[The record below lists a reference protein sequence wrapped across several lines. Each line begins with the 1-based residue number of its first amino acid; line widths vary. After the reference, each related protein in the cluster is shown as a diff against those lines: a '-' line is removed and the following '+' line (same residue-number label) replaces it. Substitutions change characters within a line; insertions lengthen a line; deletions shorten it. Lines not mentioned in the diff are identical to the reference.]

1 MGEQVVTHSGWV
13 KNVDDQGKVEIS
25 VIVKSSCAS
34 CEISGSCSLSDMKEK
49 IIEVNQSQT
58 EELKSGQQVTI
69 IMKQSLGTW
78 AVLLG
83 YVFPLIVL
91 VTGLFI
97 FVGTG
102 IDQGLSAIF
111 AIALLVPY
119 YLILYLAKDFIRKRF
134 TYTVRPE

>member
-1 MGEQVVTHSGWV
+1 
-13 KNVDDQGKVEIS
+13 
-25 VIVKSSCAS
+25 
-34 CEISGSCSLSDMKEK
+34 MKEK
-49 IIEVNQSQT
+49 IIEINKPES
-58 EELKSGQQVTI
+58 EELKAGQPVTI

-91 VTGLFI
+91 VAGLFI

-102 IDQGLSAIF
+102 LDQGLSAIL

-119 YLILYLAKDFIRKRF
+119 YLILYLAKDYIRKRF

>member
-13 KNVDDQGKVEIS
+13 KKVDDQGKVEIS

-34 CEISGSCSLSDMKEK
+34 CEISGSCSLADLKEK
-49 IIEVNQSQT
+49 IIEVQQSGG
-58 EELKSGQQVTI
+58 EKFKSGQQVMI
-69 IMKQSLGTW
+69 VMKQSLGTW

-83 YVFPLIVL
+83 YVFPLIVV

-97 FVGTG
+97 FVGSG
-102 IDQGLSAIF
+102 IDQGLSAIS
-111 AIALLVPY
+111 AIALLIPY

>member
-1 MGEQVVTHSGWV
+1 MGEQVVTHTGWV
-13 KNVDDQGKVEIS
+13 KKVDDQGKVEIS

-49 IIEVNQSQT
+49 IIEVSKSES
-58 EELKSGQQVTI
+58 EEFKAGQPVTI

-91 VTGLFI
+91 VGGLFI

-102 IDQGLSAIF
+102 MDQGLSAIL

-119 YLILYLAKDFIRKRF
+119 YLTLYLVRDYIRKRF